1 MVITMHL
8 RVGSISEA
16 EKVILI
22 FLLNL
27 SEGKDTMQV
36 YYLFCYFT
44 LVYISLDELFAWQL
58 KKIGFTE
65 LAFLQNKAIDMD
77 YCFDLNLLLL

>member
-36 YYLFCYFT
+36 YYLFCYFP
-44 LVYISLDELFAWQL
+44 LVYISLDELFA
-58 KKIGFTE
+58 
-65 LAFLQNKAIDMD
+65 
-77 YCFDLNLLLL
+77 